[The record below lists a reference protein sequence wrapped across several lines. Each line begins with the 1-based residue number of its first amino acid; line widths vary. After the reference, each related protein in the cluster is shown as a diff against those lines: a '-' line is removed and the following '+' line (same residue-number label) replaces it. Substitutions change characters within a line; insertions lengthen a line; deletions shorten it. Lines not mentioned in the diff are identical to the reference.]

1 MPSFKPIKGATPFVR
16 RLRVIMSEN
25 CLKQWEF
32 ERSCRLPQGR
42 LSAIFSGRQP
52 CLLEHVDCIAE
63 GLRALRVDP
72 TPFYTLAQEHNA
84 LMGQQYERITEPKA
98 QNPAALIERIRE
110 LDKAL
115 LAIRKEYDDI
125 CRCLRHAQ
133 ATMRSVSTPR
143 ERRHATS
150 R

>member
-32 ERSCRLPQGR
+32 ERTCHLPQGR
-42 LSAIFSGRQP
+42 LSAIFSGRQL
-52 CLLEHVDCIAE
+52 CLREHVDCIAE

-72 TPFYTLAQEHNA
+72 TPFYTLAKEHNA
-84 LMGQQYERITEPKA
+84 LIWQQCGRITEPKA
-98 QNPAALIERIRE
+98 QNPVALIERIRE

-133 ATMRSVSTPR
+133 ATMRSVSTQR
-143 ERRHATS
+143 ERRHASS